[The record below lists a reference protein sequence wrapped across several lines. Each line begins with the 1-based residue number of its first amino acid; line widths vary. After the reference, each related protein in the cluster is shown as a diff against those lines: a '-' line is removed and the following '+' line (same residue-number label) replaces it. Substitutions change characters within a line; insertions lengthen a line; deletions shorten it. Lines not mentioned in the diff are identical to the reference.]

1 MLFVGTCSWRL
12 SGLTVPIVGLSI
24 MWSVMATDVP
34 AIAFSNIHGEQK
46 ETTSTDCEQVGT
58 YFIRTY

>member
-46 ETTSTDCEQVGT
+46 ETTSTDC
-58 YFIRTY
+58 